1 MEQTRAARKAGPN
14 RAAFGRAA
22 NAQLSNYSTRT
33 AAPQLPAQPRTA
45 RATSTATT
53 SRLFW
58 PSYGTSSYSTT
69 RATTRRKAAQNKS
82 ESRKDKRG
90 YLFRLPGQLDF
101 WPIRTQ
107 GIHGENRIIF
117 TNRDTRKYIEIHR
130 NSLEIFRY
138 RQLNTTRVFF
148 WLSAIWDSGL
158 LRILAIYSSIY
169 HLHITLSF
177 FGS

>member
-1 MEQTRAARKAGPN
+1 MHVCLRRNAEWFTGEQTRAARKAGPN

-22 NAQLSNYSTRT
+22 KHLHAQQHSSCQRSRG
-33 AAPQLPAQPRTA
+33 PHCLPVPPLQAGSLGPLA
-45 RATSTATT
+45 VPLAVP
-53 SRLFW
+53 L
-58 PSYGTSSYSTT
+58 PEP
-69 RATTRRKAAQNKS
+69 RRK
-82 ESRKDKRG
+82 ESSVKLKAKAEKTKRG

-148 WLSAIWDSGL
+148 
-158 LRILAIYSSIY
+158 
-169 HLHITLSF
+169 
-177 FGS
+177 